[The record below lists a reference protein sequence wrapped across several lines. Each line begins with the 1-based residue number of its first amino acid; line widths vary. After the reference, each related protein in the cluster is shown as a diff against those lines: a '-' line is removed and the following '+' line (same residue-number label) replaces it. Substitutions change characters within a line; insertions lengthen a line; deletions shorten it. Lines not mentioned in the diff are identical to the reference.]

1 MRNPYP
7 TKVDCKWSLPCDY
20 LLPCWGGPDREGSN
34 THLSHQESGHEGI
47 CALRPTP
54 AREMV
59 GHEEPPTMTYS
70 FCVGMV
76 SDDYSFTHPP
86 PHGGVCEGIGP
97 PQPISTR
104 EKVGCDGPPIKGDDG
119 WQGSFHNHLHKMGAG
134 RWRSS
139 QLFTESIFSNTTC
152 SFLFYLFILV

>member
-1 MRNPYP
+1 MGNPYP
-7 TKVDCKWSLPCDY
+7 TKVDCERSLPCDY

-76 SDDYSFTHPP
+76 SDDYSCTHPP
-86 PHGGVCEGIGP
+86 PHGGVCEGVGLRNQSQHGRRWVVMNP
-97 PQPISTR
+97 PLKEMMGGKGAFTITFIEWGQVVGEVHNYLPNQFFST
-104 EKVGCDGPPIKGDDG
+104 PPVP
-119 WQGSFHNHLHKMGAG
+119 S
-134 RWRSS
+134 
-139 QLFTESIFSNTTC
+139 C
-152 SFLFYLFILV
+152 FICLS